1 MAKKDQEVDER
12 KQGKSHHDSS
22 NLAFAKEAEEVLKE
36 QDVNPEQGLSNEE
49 VQRRRESFGENTLPE
64 KGRTSAIMLFLKQ
77 FKDFLILILF
87 VAAGIAWF
95 ADQMLD
101 VYIIVGVIL
110 FNAIM
115 GFTQEYKAEQAIES
129 IKSMVQHRARVVR
142 NGGKHTVSAKK
153 LVPGDI
159 MVLEQGQTVS
169 ADGRLLGVKNLQA
182 AEASLTGESEA
193 VSKSTAPLEEDVVLG
208 DRKNMVW
215 KGTHVVKG
223 SGRAVVTATGKKTE
237 IGKIA
242 ETLGEMEKTASNF
255 RKKTGRLA
263 KVMAGIAVGT
273 SAAVF
278 ALGYFYRS
286 FEFQE
291 ILLVTI
297 ATMVS
302 SIPEGLPVVISIVL
316 AIGASR
322 MAKRNAIIREF
333 TATEE
338 LGSVTTIL
346 SDKTGTIT
354 QGVLS
359 VRKVTGADG
368 QEWEVTGEGYQTNGK
383 VREKGDELE
392 ISEDQK
398 VLSRILT
405 IAAFCNNAT
414 LEENGKLSS
423 PGGTPSKE
431 TGDSPGSNE
440 ELPPEERRVAE
451 SRRRID
457 EDIQRLE
464 EDIRQHA
471 EAHGS
476 KELLQQD
483 IGRLE
488 QDLLEV
494 SEHKDDEKEQENDED
509 ESGAGPKVGGD
520 PTEVALLVLAKKSGI
535 RNREPFNNIRII
547 DDLPFNTEQKY
558 RATLIRNEKKKKEL
572 LVVGAPEKILEL
584 STAVYTADGTNKAGK
599 KEKDA
604 IQKKHD
610 EWAEQA
616 LRILAL
622 AHKEMPD
629 DKESIDENDVKDLV
643 WTGIVGIIDPPRKE
657 VKEAVQACHKAGIRV
672 MMVTGDHQ
680 KTAAAIAAKVG
691 ISSSNGNGKEYPAAA
706 SEKDIA
712 ELDEKEFDDIITHVS
727 VFARVSPTTKL
738 RIAERL
744 QEKHELIAM
753 TGDGVNDALAL
764 KKADVGIAMG
774 QRGTDVAKDAAQI
787 VLSDDNFASIVN
799 AIREGRIIFHNVK
812 IVSYFLL
819 TTNIASVA
827 AIVAALLLGMPI
839 PLTAVQILWVNMV
852 TDGVMDVALATEP
865 GHGEIMEREP
875 IKKNESILKW
885 EVLPNML
892 IVAAIMVVFT
902 LMTFNYY
909 LPQGEDLARTG
920 AFLAISMTQVFNA
933 FNLRDLK
940 ESAFKIGIF
949 SNKWIN
955 IAFAASIVL
964 QLAVI
969 KVPFLQNIF
978 GFENLGIADFL
989 AITAISS
996 SVLWVAELYKWI
1008 QRKRRVKGS
1017 NE

>member
-1 MAKKDQEVDER
+1 MAKNAQEEKEER

-22 NLAFAKEAEEVLKE
+22 NLAFSKEAEEVLKE
-36 QDVNPEQGLSNEE
+36 QDVSPEQGLSDEE
-49 VQRRRESFGENTLPE
+49 VQKRRKKFGENTLPE

-101 VYIIVGVIL
+101 VYIILSVIL

-115 GFTQEYKAEQAIES
+115 GFAQEYKAEKAIES
-129 IKSMVQHRARVVR
+129 IKSMVQHKALVVR
-142 NGGKHTVSAKK
+142 NGDKHTVSAKE

-159 MVLEQGQTVS
+159 MVLEQGQTVP
-169 ADGRLLGVKNLQA
+169 ADGRLLSVKNLQA

-193 VSKSTAPLEEDVVLG
+193 VSKTTEPLEEDVVLG
-208 DRKNMVW
+208 DRENMVW

-223 SGRAVVTATGKKTE
+223 SGKAVVTATGKKTE

-263 KVMAGIAVGT
+263 KIMAGIAVAT

-383 VREKGDELE
+383 INEEDSEVE
-392 ISEDQK
+392 ISEDKK

-414 LEENGKLSS
+414 LEENGKHSS
-423 PGGTPSKE
+423 SDDRSPSRSYEDNQDSKE
-431 TGDSPGSNE
+431 
-440 ELPPEERRVAE
+440 ELAPEERRIAE
-451 SRRRID
+451 SRRRIE
-457 EDIQRLE
+457 EDIRRLE

-471 EAHGS
+471 EADES
-476 KELLQQD
+476 KEQLQQD

-494 SEHKDDEKEQENDED
+494 SESKGDEKEQEKDED
-509 ESGAGPKVGGD
+509 ESAGPKVSGD
-520 PTEVALLVLAKKSGI
+520 PTEVALLVLAKKSDI
-535 RNREPFNNIRII
+535 RNREPFSNIRIL

-558 RATLIRNEKKKKEL
+558 RATLIQNEKEKKEL

-584 STAVYTADGTNKAGK
+584 STAVYTEEGTNKAGK
-599 KEKDA
+599 EQKDA

-629 DKESIDENDVKDLV
+629 DKESIDEDDIKELV
-643 WTGIVGIIDPPRKE
+643 WTGIVGIIDPPRRE
-657 VKEAVQACHKAGIRV
+657 VKEAVDACHKAGIRV

-680 KTAAAIAAKVG
+680 KTAAAIASNVG
-691 ISSSNGNGKEYPAAA
+691 ISPSNGNGNAYPAAA

-712 ELDEKEFDDIITHVS
+712 DLDDKEFDDMITHVS

-774 QRGTDVAKDAAQI
+774 KRGTDVAKDAAQI

-827 AIVAALLLGMPI
+827 AIVTALVLGLPI

-902 LMTFNYY
+902 LVTFNHY

-940 ESAFKIGIF
+940 ESVFKIGIF

-955 IAFAASIVL
+955 IAFAASVVL

-969 KVPFLQNIF
+969 KIPFLQNIF
-978 GFENLGIADFL
+978 GFEDLSITEFL
-989 AITAISS
+989 VITAISS

-1008 QRKRRVKGS
+1008 RRKRRD
-1017 NE
+1017 